1 MKISSRSWGF
11 NMAAPSKDAVSVA
24 VDQVRSA
31 ATNWDE
37 AAAALEEA
45 RKLTEKAKFERLEAG
60 VFALA
65 YDKYKSAPDF
75 VHDRMKE
82 GIEVF
87 NDIAQTLRQV
97 ADTYQAEDERRE
109 HEIRDLY

>member
-1 MKISSRSWGF
+1 
-11 NMAAPSKDAVSVA
+11 MAGPSNDAISVA
-24 VDQVRSA
+24 VDQVRGA

-37 AAAALEEA
+37 ASAALEEA
-45 RKLTEKAKFERLEAG
+45 RKHTEKAKFEKLEAG

-65 YDKYKSAPDF
+65 YDSYKSAPDF

-87 NDIAQTLRQV
+87 SEIARTLRQV

-109 HEIRDLY
+109 HEIRNLY

>member
-1 MKISSRSWGF
+1 
-11 NMAAPSKDAVSVA
+11 MAAPSKNAISVA

-37 AAAALEEA
+37 AAAALQEA
-45 RKLTEKAKFERLEAG
+45 QKHTEKAKFEKLEAG
-60 VFALA
+60 IFALA

-75 VHDRMKE
+75 VHERMKE
-82 GIEVF
+82 GVAVF
-87 NDIAQTLRQV
+87 SEIAQTLRLV
-97 ADTYQAEDERRE
+97 ADTYQAEDEGHE